1 MYTLRGMETMKKTD
15 WLMLGGLG
23 VLWGGAFIFNGIAL
37 ADWPTLTVVAART
50 GIAAL
55 VLWIVMAVTRR
66 RLPLTARNAGRF
78 LIMGLLNNVIPF
90 SLIVWAQT
98 SITAGTASILNAT
111 TPLFTIIAAHWLT
124 NNEKLN
130 ARRLVG
136 VIIGIAGVV
145 ILVGK
150 NTVGDGGTLLHKFA
164 VLGAGLSY
172 SMAGIYGKRFKADG
186 LDPIVVSTGQLTASF
201 AVLLPLSLL
210 VDRVWTLPPPG
221 GDTILALLGLAT
233 MSTALA
239 YILYFRLLGRAGAG
253 NTLLVTMII
262 PFVAV
267 FLGTIVF
274 GDKIE
279 GRQLTALG
287 ILIVGLLVIDGRL
300 FRRRF
305 PL

>member
-1 MYTLRGMETMKKTD
+1 
-15 WLMLGGLG
+15 
-23 VLWGGAFIFNGIAL
+23 
-37 ADWPTLTVVAART
+37 
-50 GIAAL
+50 
-55 VLWIVMAVTRR
+55 
-66 RLPLTARNAGRF
+66 
-78 LIMGLLNNVIPF
+78 MGLLNNVIPF

-124 NNEKLN
+124 DNEKLN

-150 NTVGDGGTLLHKFA
+150 NTVGGGGTLLHKFA

-186 LDPIVVSTGQLTASF
+186 LNPIVVSTGQLTASF
-201 AVLLPLSLL
+201 AVLLPLSLF

-233 MSTALA
+233 M
-239 YILYFRLLGRAGAG
+239 LLIFKLIYP
-253 NTLLVTMII
+253 NPLTLSKTVLHH
-262 PFVAV
+262 
-267 FLGTIVF
+267 
-274 GDKIE
+274 K
-279 GRQLTALG
+279 LTKKLTG
-287 ILIVGLLVIDGRL
+287 
-300 FRRRF
+300 
-305 PL
+305 